1 MEGWQRSMTYAQTG
15 LPWIQPSPNMPTV
28 DTALV
33 YPGMCLVEGTEAS
46 EGRGWTRPFEVAGAP
61 YVDPDRFA
69 ALLHEQALPGV
80 VFRPLWFLPTFQK
93 CANQVCGGIQQ
104 HVTNHETYLPYRTG
118 VAFVWAL
125 HKLWKDEFDWRSKA
139 YEFVDKIPAF
149 DLLTGSAEIRE
160 GIEGGLDVAALAETW
175 RVAEQDFR
183 EARRDWLLC

>member
-1 MEGWQRSMTYAQTG
+1 
-15 LPWIQPSPNMPTV
+15 MPTV

-69 ALLHEQALPGV
+69 ALLHAQALPGV

-93 CANQVCGGIQQ
+93 CANQVCGGVQQ
-104 HVTNHETYLPYRTG
+104 HITDPQRYLPYRTG

-125 HKLWKDEFDWRSKA
+125 HRLWKDEFAWRSKA

-149 DLLTGSAEIRE
+149 DLLTGSSEVRD
-160 GIEGGLDVAALAETW
+160 GIESGWELPAIADTW
-175 RVAEQDFR
+175 RVAEDEFR
-183 EARRDWLLC
+183 EARRDWLLYE